1 MRGKTCYPSTACN
14 PLSLTRAIPF
24 MHESAGLLRPRR
36 GTLLEENARASACLL
51 LLLFR
56 SLPPSCVCL
65 WVCLFPRVR
74 LYLLVCFCC
83 LFVCSFFFV
92 CSSLLS
98 FVCECIYFRLWDSR
112 VSLVSLLFLPC
123 VHVCVYSHIWD
134 SLPEN
139 RLFSL
144 LSILSFVLLKVFMSV
159 VCVCLRFCYF
169 LLVFSA

>member
-1 MRGKTCYPSTACN
+1 MLSVNRMQSAQLDTRDPLHARIGGAPAAAAWDSPGGKRSRFCLFVAV
-14 PLSLTRAIPF
+14 AFPF
-24 MHESAGLLRPRR
+24 ASSFVRLFVGVFI
-36 GTLLEENARASACLL
+36 SACS
-51 LLLFR
+51 FIFA
-56 SLPPSCVCL
+56 
-65 WVCLFPRVR
+65 CLF
-74 LYLLVCFCC
+74 LLLVCMF
-83 LFVCSFFFV
+83 FFFV